1 MVILDLMRL
10 MGTLA
15 DGATGE
21 ITVASTADREVA
33 EKWCARSGNT
43 VLDVDVDASGA
54 GTLTVRR
61 GRPPDPL
68 AVLGA
73 DRMPGARLWMYTN
86 FHCNLAC
93 DYCCVASSPQ
103 TPRRELGADRIARLA
118 KEAADWGVHEIFLTG
133 GEPFL
138 LPDIGTI
145 VRSCAALLPTTV
157 LTNAMVFRGRGL
169 RELESIPRDNVA
181 LQISLDSATPE
192 LHDAHRGHG
201 SWAKALAGIRLAL
214 GLGFR
219 VRVAATVA
227 APAPGELSAFHQ
239 FLDELGIAPNDQVV
253 RPIAHEGL
261 ASEGVVI
268 TRASLVPEV
277 TVTAEGVYWHP
288 VAATDKDALVT
299 HQIEPLTPALN
310 EISRAFADQWA
321 RRASAA
327 QLFPCA

>member
-1 MVILDLMRL
+1 MVIIDLMRL

-15 DGATGE
+15 DGATAE
-21 ITVASTADREVA
+21 VTVASAAERELA
-33 EKWCARSGNT
+33 EKWCAQSGNT
-43 VLDVDVDASGA
+43 VLDANVDDSGA

-103 TPRRELGADRIARLA
+103 SPRRELGADRIARLA
-118 KEAADWGVHEIFLTG
+118 KEAADWGVHDIFLTG

-138 LPDIGTI
+138 LPDIATI
-145 VRSCAALLPTTV
+145 VRSCAAALPTTV
-157 LTNAMVFRGRGL
+157 LTNGMVFRGRGL
-169 RELESIPRDNVA
+169 RQLQAIPRDNVA

-192 LHDAHRGHG
+192 RHDAHRGRG
-201 SWAKALAGIRLAL
+201 SWAKAVAGIRLAL
-214 GLGFR
+214 DMGFR
-219 VRVAATVA
+219 VRVAATIA
-227 APAPGELSAFHQ
+227 APEPGELSAFHQ
-239 FLDELGIAPNDQVV
+239 FLDDLGVAADDQVV

-268 TRASLVPEV
+268 TRASLVPEI
-277 TVTAEGVYWHP
+277 TVTADGVYWHP
-288 VAATDKDALVT
+288 VAATDEDALVT
-299 HQIEPLTPALN
+299 RRIEPLTPALD
-310 EISRAFADQWA
+310 EISRAFAEQWA
-321 RRASAA
+321 RAANAA

>member
-1 MVILDLMRL
+1 VVIIDLMRL

-21 ITVASTADREVA
+21 ITVRSAAERELV

-43 VLDVDVDASGA
+43 MLDADVDGSGA

-61 GRPPDPL
+61 GHPPDAL

-73 DRMPGARLWMYTN
+73 ERMPGARLWMYTN

-118 KEAADWGVHEIFLTG
+118 REAADWGVHEIFLTG

-157 LTNAMVFRGRGL
+157 LTNGMVFRGRGL
-169 RELESIPRDNVA
+169 RELDSIPRDDVA

-201 SWAKALAGIRLAL
+201 SWAKAVDGIRLAL

-227 APAPGELSAFHQ
+227 APAPGQLGDFHQ
-239 FLDELGIAPNDQVV
+239 FLDDLGIAPDDQIV
-253 RPIAHEGL
+253 RPIAHEGV
-261 ASEGVVI
+261 ASAGVVL
-268 TRASLVPEV
+268 TRASLVPEI

-288 VAATDKDALVT
+288 VAATDDDALVT
-299 HQIEPLTPALN
+299 RRIEPLTPALD
-310 EISRAFADQWA
+310 EISRAFAEQWA
-321 RRASAA
+321 RAASAA

>member
-10 MGTLA
+10 MATLA
-15 DGATGE
+15 EGAVGE
-21 ITVASTADREVA
+21 ITVASAAERELA
-33 EKWCARSGNT
+33 ERWCARSGNT
-43 VLDVDVDASGA
+43 VVNASLDGSGR

-61 GRPPDPL
+61 GRSPDPL
-68 AVLGA
+68 LVLGP

-86 FHCNLAC
+86 FHCNLAG

-103 TPRRELGADRIARLA
+103 TPRRELGTDRIARLA
-118 KEAADWGVHEIFLTG
+118 EEAAAWGVREIFLTG

-145 VRSCAALLPTTV
+145 VASCAALLPTTV
-157 LTNAMVFRGRGL
+157 LTNGMVFRGRGL
-169 RELESIPRDNVA
+169 RELEAIPRANVA

-192 LHDAHRGHG
+192 LHDSHRGQG
-201 SWAKALAGIRLAL
+201 SWAKAVEGIRVACS
-214 GLGFR
+214 LGFR

-227 APAPGELSAFHQ
+227 APAPGELAAFHHL
-239 FLDELGIAPNDQVV
+239 LDDVGIAPGDQVV
-253 RPIAHEGL
+253 RPVAHEGV

-268 TRASLVPEV
+268 TRESLVPEV

-288 VAATDKDALVT
+288 VAATDDGALVT
-299 HQIEPLTPALN
+299 RQIEPLAPALD
-310 EISRAFADQWA
+310 EISRAFAEQWA
-321 RRASAA
+321 RKASAA

>member
-1 MVILDLMRL
+1 VVIIDLMRL

-15 DGATGE
+15 DGVTGE
-21 ITVASTADREVA
+21 ITVASAEERELV

-43 VLDVDVDASGA
+43 VLDADVDGSGV
-54 GTLTVRR
+54 GTVTVRR
-61 GRPPDPL
+61 GRPPDPE

-138 LPDIGTI
+138 LPDIGII
-145 VRSCAALLPTTV
+145 VGSCAAVLPTTV
-157 LTNAMVFRGRGL
+157 LTNGMVFRGRGL
-169 RELESIPRDNVA
+169 REIESISRDNVA

-201 SWAKALAGIRLAL
+201 SWAKAVEGIRLAL

-219 VRVAATVA
+219 VRVAATVES
-227 APAPGELSAFHQ
+227 PAPGALRTFHD
-239 FLDELGIAPNDQVV
+239 FLDDLGIAPNDQIV
-253 RPIAHEGL
+253 RPIAREGV
-261 ASEGVVI
+261 AEAGVVI
-268 TRASLVPEV
+268 TRASVVPEI
-277 TVTAEGVYWHP
+277 TVTAEGIYWHP
-288 VAATDKDALVT
+288 VAATDEQALVT
-299 HQIEPLTPALN
+299 RRVEPLTPTLD
-310 EISRAFADQWA
+310 EISRAFAEQWA
-321 RRASAA
+321 RAASAA

>member
-1 MVILDLMRL
+1 VVIIDLMRL

-21 ITVASTADREVA
+21 IAVRSAGERELA

-43 VLDVDVDASGA
+43 VLDVNVDSSGA
-54 GTLTVRR
+54 GRLTVRR

-73 DRMPGARLWMYTN
+73 ERIPGARLWLYTN

-118 KEAADWGVHEIFLTG
+118 REAADWGVHEIFLTG

-138 LPDIGTI
+138 LPDIATI
-145 VRSCAALLPTTV
+145 VRSCAERLPTTV
-157 LTNAMVFRGRGL
+157 LTNGMVFRGRGL

-192 LHDAHRGHG
+192 LHDAHRGQG
-201 SWAKALAGIRLAL
+201 SWVKAVDGVRLAL

-227 APAPGELSAFHQ
+227 APAPGQLSDFHR
-239 FLDELGIAPNDQVV
+239 FLDDLGIAPDDQVV
-253 RPIAHEGL
+253 RPIAHEGV

-268 TRASLVPEV
+268 TRASLVPEI
-277 TVTAEGVYWHP
+277 TVTADGVYWHP
-288 VAATDKDALVT
+288 VAATDEDSLVT
-299 HQIEPLTPALN
+299 RRVEPLTPALE
-310 EISRAFADQWA
+310 EISRAFAEQWA
-321 RRASAA
+321 RAASAA